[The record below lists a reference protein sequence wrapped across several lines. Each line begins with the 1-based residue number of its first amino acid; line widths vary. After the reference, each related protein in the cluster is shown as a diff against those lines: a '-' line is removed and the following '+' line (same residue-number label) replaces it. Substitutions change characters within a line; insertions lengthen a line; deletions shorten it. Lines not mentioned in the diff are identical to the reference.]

1 MIDRRR
7 RDQAVWCVRSA
18 EAMRARARGDDGDTT
33 MTQINKLIDV
43 IRQDDETH
51 KQLNKSMQRERIEGR
66 VTEIRSPSDPRI
78 PDIETDE
85 EIEIMADGCS
95 LLVIE
100 TGSIERDQLIGTE
113 VVPSIEEIMIDLDGI
128 VIREQ
133 DEILLDAVR
142 LDYSE
147 DPAAPDL
154 WLAAEDSG
162 LARICWTQD
171 DPAVRDLDLRDDAIS
186 GTMDPTP
193 WLSTRQHLNLV
204 AGNLLRGLR
213 RLIESGRGRIGR

>member
-7 RDQAVWCVRSA
+7 RGRADVSCYRLGSS
-18 EAMRARARGDDGDTT
+18 ARARVRLSGDTT
-33 MTQINKLIDV
+33 MTQISKLIDV
-43 IRQDDETH
+43 ITTDDETH
-51 KQLNKSMQRERIEGR
+51 KQLNKSMQRERIEGL
-66 VTEIRSPSDPRI
+66 VTEIRPPSDPRI

-100 TGSIERDQLIGTE
+100 TGSIEEEQLIGTE
-113 VVPSIEEIMIDLDGI
+113 IVPSIEEVMIDLEDI
-128 VIREQ
+128 DIEES
-133 DEILLDAVR
+133 DEILLDVLR

-162 LARICWTQD
+162 LARLAADQP
-171 DPAVRDLDLRDDAIS
+171 DPDLRDPDLRDDAIS

-193 WLSTRQHLNLV
+193 WLSTRQQLNM
-204 AGNLLRGLR
+204 AASNLIRQLRGLR
-213 RLIESGRGRIGR
+213 S